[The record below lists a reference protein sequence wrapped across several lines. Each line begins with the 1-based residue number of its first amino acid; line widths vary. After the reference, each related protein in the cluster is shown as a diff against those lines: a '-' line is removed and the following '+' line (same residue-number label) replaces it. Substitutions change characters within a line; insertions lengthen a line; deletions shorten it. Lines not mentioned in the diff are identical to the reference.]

1 MRFRFSLTGSRIY
14 DFIHFPR
21 LLYYTQEYES
31 SKEWQNYEELVMDD
45 YLDLVKKVEDRLK
58 PFSKEIEIFYM
69 KDLFSGYDF
78 IDLISR
84 ATGLLGYEREEE
96 YLDVLL
102 TLDEQ
107 EIRRNIILSILIQNE
122 NSFSEETRTRADEII
137 KDRDVMISFI
147 KELPTEAGIK
157 WNLFLFIDEPLKYT
171 KIYVG
176 LMTKLL
182 PIFKDIY
189 LPYEEEVKKYG
200 EELVSF
206 LNKKGAEGLREISYS
221 ILDASILDNKEVYT
235 ILISVFFSYTVSMAV
250 TMEDKYIAWG
260 IEMEEAFKKMKEIND
275 NKINERVQVFKNLG
289 DRTRY
294 EVLKLIA
301 SGETSTKEIANRLG
315 VTSATVS
322 YHINNFLTSKVI
334 KLDKSNTRFGYVVD
348 YDLLNEIIEGLK
360 EDLQFPT

>member
-1 MRFRFSLTGSRIY
+1 
-14 DFIHFPR
+14 
-21 LLYYTQEYES
+21 
-31 SKEWQNYEELVMDD
+31 
-45 YLDLVKKVEDRLK
+45 
-58 PFSKEIEIFYM
+58 
-69 KDLFSGYDF
+69 
-78 IDLISR
+78 
-84 ATGLLGYEREEE
+84 
-96 YLDVLL
+96 LL

-137 KDRDVMISFI
+137 KDMDVMISFI

-189 LPYEEEVKKYG
+189 LPYEEEVQKYG

-235 ILISVFFSYTVSMAV
+235 ILISVFFSYTV
-250 TMEDKYIAWG
+250 
-260 IEMEEAFKKMKEIND
+260 
-275 NKINERVQVFKNLG
+275 
-289 DRTRY
+289 
-294 EVLKLIA
+294 
-301 SGETSTKEIANRLG
+301 
-315 VTSATVS
+315 
-322 YHINNFLTSKVI
+322 
-334 KLDKSNTRFGYVVD
+334 
-348 YDLLNEIIEGLK
+348 
-360 EDLQFPT
+360 